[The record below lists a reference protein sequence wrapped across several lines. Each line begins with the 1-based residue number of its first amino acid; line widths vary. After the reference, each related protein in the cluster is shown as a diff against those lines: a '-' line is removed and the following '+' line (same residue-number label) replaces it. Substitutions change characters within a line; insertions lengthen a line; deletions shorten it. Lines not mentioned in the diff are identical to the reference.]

1 MTAVSL
7 DLAKAHMKVDGT
19 AEDELISLYLDAA
32 ETWAG
37 NYIGKP
43 IGDLGTVPADVK
55 LAILKLVAFYFEVRS
70 LATYGLSVDM
80 APQGVVSILDSYREK
95 WFTDGE

>member
-43 IGDLGTVPADVK
+43 IADLDTIPADVK
-55 LAILKLVAFYFEVRS
+55 LAILKLVGFYFEVRS
-70 LATYGLSVDM
+70 LATYGISVDM
-80 APQGVVSILDSYREK
+80 APQGVTSILNSYREK
-95 WFTDGE
+95 WFGDGE